1 MAPNSMSRDR
11 VEPDVSKAWPDLVG
25 MAEVARG
32 PVSRTL
38 TADEAARSR
47 IAKVVGVDALLSL
60 EAQVRVSSWL
70 DGAQLN
76 ATWTAR
82 VTQTCGVTLEPF
94 ESDLDGAFQIRA
106 VPEGSP
112 ALAASEDHEVELD
125 PEADDPPDVLTS
137 DQLDL
142 GAYVVEDLSLA
153 VDPFPRKPG
162 AEFEAPDMGAEI
174 SPFAVLAKLKASK
187 PDA

>member
-1 MAPNSMSRDR
+1 MAANRI
-11 VEPDVSKAWPDLVG
+11 EPDVGKAWPNLVG
-25 MAEVARG
+25 MAEIARE

-38 TADEAARSR
+38 MADDEARPR

-60 EAQVRVSSWL
+60 EAKVRAATWL
-70 DGAQLN
+70 DGAQIN
-76 ATWTAR
+76 GTWRAR

-94 ESDLDGAFQIRA
+94 DTDLDGEFQIRA
-106 VPEGSP
+106 VPEGSQ
-112 ALAASEDHEVELD
+112 ALQTTEDHELELD
-125 PEADDPPDVLTS
+125 LEADDPPDMLTS

-162 AEFEAPDMGAEI
+162 AEFEAPDMGGEI
-174 SPFAVLAKLKASK
+174 SPFAVLAKLKSGK